1 MPRASG
7 DGACPTAAWAS
18 LCLVT
23 LTSLQLKEAMDDG
36 GEDEYIDDDD
46 YEFDSPSS
54 SDEGDGE

>member
-1 MPRASG
+1 
-7 DGACPTAAWAS
+7 
-18 LCLVT
+18 
-23 LTSLQLKEAMDDG
+23 MDDG